1 MPEFLEKFKIYKK
14 EVIMKNTQRWQD
26 WIILIGGIWLFIS
39 PWLLSFGYANY
50 SWDAFIMGILLIIFS
65 LFALGNKR
73 IWEEWVT
80 LIIGAWIFISPW
92 VLGFAGGGNEWNFF
106 IVGAV
111 VFILSIWDLSLY
123 NNANRHQSIPV
134 T

>member
-1 MPEFLEKFKIYKK
+1 
-14 EVIMKNTQRWQD
+14 MKSTRRWQD
-26 WIILIGGIWLFIS
+26 WLILIGGIWLFIS
-39 PWLLSFGYANY
+39 PWLFGFSRTNYFWDSFL
-50 SWDAFIMGILLIIFS
+50 MGVLLIVFS
-65 LFALGNKR
+65 LMALGNNR

-92 VLGFAGGGNEWNFF
+92 ALGFAGAPDQWNFF
-106 IVGAV
+106 IVGGV

-123 NNANRHQSIPV
+123 SNHVNRHESIPV

>member
-1 MPEFLEKFKIYKK
+1 
-14 EVIMKNTQRWQD
+14 MKNTQRWQD

-39 PWLLSFGYANY
+39 PWLLSFGDANY

-92 VLGFAGGGNEWNFF
+92 VLGFAGRGNEWNFF

-111 VFILSIWDLSLY
+111 IFILSIWDLSLY
-123 NNANRHQSIPV
+123 NNVNKHQSIPV